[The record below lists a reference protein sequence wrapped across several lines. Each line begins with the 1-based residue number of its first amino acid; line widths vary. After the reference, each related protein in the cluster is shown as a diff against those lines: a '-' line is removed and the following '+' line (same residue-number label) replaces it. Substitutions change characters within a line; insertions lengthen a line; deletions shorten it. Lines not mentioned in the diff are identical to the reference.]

1 MQAQPQLAAKKA
13 AAAKEIAI
21 TAHAERPRKS
31 QVVTP
36 DKADMHSV
44 DDAAPAPVSAL
55 PAAPTAA
62 PASPT
67 TAVSVSPICPASV
80 PACLTPQLS
89 LHSTLWRAGSCL
101 VEPLV
106 GTGQGP
112 GPDTCS
118 CSAGLRHLL
127 SMQIAALHAK
137 HRCCKNMQ
145 SDYHRSGVINSQI
158 SI

>member
-67 TAVSVSPICPASV
+67 TAVSVSPNLPCF
-80 PACLTPQLS
+80 
-89 LHSTLWRAGSCL
+89 RSCL
-101 VEPLV
+101 S
-106 GTGQGP
+106 
-112 GPDTCS
+112 DS
-118 CSAGLRHLL
+118 SA
-127 SMQIAALHAK
+127 QFALHALAG
-137 HRCCKNMQ
+137 RILP
-145 SDYHRSGVINSQI
+145 G
-158 SI
+158 